1 MTHALIVIVLAAAS
15 AGAAG
20 PQHPQHAD
28 RATHAMGF
36 DQEKTTH
43 HFYLET
49 NGGAIE
55 VTVKDAADRTSLE
68 QVRTHLRHIATA
80 FSEGDFNLPFLVH
93 ATEPPGVDVLKQRR
107 AMVTYRFEELP
118 AGAKVVVRTSDPAAR
133 TALHDFLRYQI
144 REHGTGDPLKPRAG
158 VPAPHAK

>member
-1 MTHALIVIVLAAAS
+1 MKHSLIVIVLAAAS

-20 PQHPQHAD
+20 PQHSQHAD

-36 DQEKTTH
+36 DQVKTTH
-43 HFYLET
+43 HFHLET

-55 VTVKDAADRTSLE
+55 VTVKDASDRTSLE
-68 QVRTHLRHIATA
+68 QVRMHLRHIATA
-80 FSEGDFNLPFLVH
+80 FGEGDFNLPFLVH

-118 AGAKVVVRTSDPAAR
+118 AGAKVVIRTSDPAAR
-133 TALHDFLRYQI
+133 TALHDFLRF
-144 REHGTGDPLKPRAG
+144 RSASTG
-158 VPAPHAK
+158 PAIP